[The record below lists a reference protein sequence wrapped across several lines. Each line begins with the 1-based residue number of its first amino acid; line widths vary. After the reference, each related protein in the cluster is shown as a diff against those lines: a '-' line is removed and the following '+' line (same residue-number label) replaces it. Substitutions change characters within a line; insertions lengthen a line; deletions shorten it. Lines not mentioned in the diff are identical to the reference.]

1 MSEDNAPTLA
11 FEKDPLLAREKEE
24 DPRNGLQ
31 DVADATNARQKEN
44 VGATPTQGEAKKE
57 RARPAW
63 MDDEEQ
69 VKALRPITEGMYR
82 AVCVAGDTV
91 GEGAVQFP
99 GRDKLLQIMRN
110 KDKDSGEPRGTMFGA
125 WRLAIEHLKNVGIV
139 HSVPNSGTFVSYGK
153 VGNIGSLLQMMR
165 ETLDLKKGEFQG
177 GDASAYADGPID
189 YNDYDS
195 STESV
200 IEEEQGGSDSDDDTI
215 HSTSEDELAAEIL
228 KDLKFSEAPMPKAT
242 AKASRRKKKTNATAS
257 KSTKVRRN
265 TTNTSAVAYTLPS
278 DFDLKGPWQPA
289 DEEEEEAYLV
299 FLEEL
304 IAENNNGK
312 TNWTQGRLHKSVAAI
327 FGVLHV
333 APRGL
338 PRIELRNAARA
349 FVGDTGL
356 LDYTI
361 KVLVNKVLCG
371 FFMKRDTDPLTG
383 KLLYYAEFVDPE
395 LKDQIQR
402 NLERQP
408 CYSKQLEQQVVQ
420 QNASHSQ
427 RRRNPKKS
435 PNATMRTHTTTAAPG
450 VVFVGGGD
458 SSDSGCGGGG
468 GTRSREGKR
477 KVHSPKRFAD
487 YESPSHFEHAKP
499 AAKKR
504 HTTAATATTSKTYV
518 AAPEQERKDDHLTL
532 AAKKAKE
539 VLQNTPLPPTLDADY
554 VYRQQRVNAQQGTSL
569 VASPEVSCKKEVQ
582 GFVNGMIK
590 QFQEQSHNIVIPRPS
605 LPSKASYVDVQTNW
619 VQQCLQGQ
627 IMKELTGMSQ
637 EIKKIGEQ
645 LKQVDP
651 LA

>member
-1 MSEDNAPTLA
+1 MSEDNTLMLA
-11 FEKDPLLAREKEE
+11 LEKDPLLAREKEE
-24 DPRNGLQ
+24 DPQQ
-31 DVADATNARQKEN
+31 DANIGFQDGVAATNVHQKE
-44 VGATPTQGEAKKE
+44 KSK
-57 RARPAW
+57 PAW
-63 MDDEEQ
+63 MDDKEQ
-69 VKALRPITEGMYR
+69 VKALRPITESMYR

-91 GEGAVQFP
+91 GEAAVQFP
-99 GRDKLLQIMRN
+99 GRDKLLQIMKN
-110 KDKDSGEPRGTMFGA
+110 KDKESGEPRGTMFGA
-125 WRLAIEHLKNVGIV
+125 WRLAIEHLKSVGIV

-165 ETLDLKKGEFQG
+165 ETLNLKKNSKFQG
-177 GDASAYADGPID
+177 DEDAKAYAD
-189 YNDYDS
+189 YDDNS

-200 IEEEQGGSDSDDDTI
+200 IEEEEEGSDDDDDTI

-228 KDLKFSEAPMPKAT
+228 KDLKFSEAPVPKA
-242 AKASRRKKKTNATAS
+242 AKGSSRRKKKANAATSSGRGGSGSSA
-257 KSTKVRRN
+257 KVKVRRN
-265 TTNTSAVAYTLPS
+265 TPHPSAVAYTLPS

-289 DEEEEEAYLV
+289 DDEEEEAYLT

-304 IAENNNGK
+304 IVENSNGK
-312 TNWTQGRLHKSVAAI
+312 TNWTQGRLQKSVAAI
-327 FGVLHV
+327 FGVLHA

-371 FFMKRDTDPLTG
+371 FYMKRDTDPLTG
-383 KLLYYAEFVDPE
+383 KLLYYAEFADPE

-402 NLERQP
+402 NLENQP
-408 CYSKQLEQQVVQ
+408 CYSKQMEPMIQP
-420 QNASHSQ
+420 NASLS
-427 RRRNPKKS
+427 RRIRNPRKK
-435 PNATMRTHTTTAAPG
+435 HTPG
-450 VVFVGGGD
+450 VVFRGGD
-458 SSDSGCGGGG
+458 SSDSGDGGGP
-468 GTRSREGKR
+468 RSREGKR
-477 KVHSPKRFAD
+477 KVNSPKRFAD
-487 YESPSHFEHAKP
+487 YESPSYFEHARP

-504 HTTAATATTSKTYV
+504 HTTSTTAATTSI
-518 AAPEQERKDDHLTL
+518 AAQEQEKKEDRLSL
-532 AAKKAKE
+532 AAKKTKQI
-539 VLQNTPLPPTLDADY
+539 LQNTPLPLPPPLDAGY

-582 GFVNGMIK
+582 GFVNGMIR
-590 QFQEQSHNIVIPRPS
+590 QFQEQSHNIIIPQPS
-605 LPSKASYVDVQTNW
+605 LPSKASYEDMQSVW

-627 IMKELTGMSQ
+627 IMNELTGMSQ